1 MRKILFV
8 LSSCILCNV
17 AFGKDTC
24 ETRVDA
30 HPTATTLQR
39 IAYCLNEQAVPA
51 TADSNAGLVFSK
63 VSAKPA
69 ASATKPAQKPTSQEG
84 YFKEDQILV
93 SQDYVATSQFPQLT
107 QQTNDYAQIKAP
119 VEHQM
124 VDEVKVSVV
133 QTSVNRENTKGIKA
147 RQTKPA
153 RYWKSA
159 PVPADIP
166 AAQPV
171 EPVVPAED
179 PMPVEEVVSS
189 TTVAPLPA
197 VENMYEE
204 LPQQPAMPEPAQAQ

>member
-17 AFGKDTC
+17 AFAKDTC

-39 IAYCLNEQAVPA
+39 IAYCLNDQAVPA
-51 TADSNAGLVFSK
+51 TADPNAGLVFSE

-69 ASATKPAQKPTSQEG
+69 AATKPAQKPTSQEG
-84 YFKEDQILV
+84 YFQEDQILV

-159 PVPADIP
+159 PVSADVP

-171 EPVVPAED
+171 EQPVPEEQ
-179 PMPVEEVVSS
+179 PMPVEEVVPA
-189 TTVAPLPA
+189 TTVEPFTA

-204 LPQQPAMPEPAQAQ
+204 LPQQPVTPEPAQ

>member
-17 AFGKDTC
+17 AFAKDTC

-30 HPTATTLQR
+30 HPAATTLQR
-39 IAYCLNEQAVPA
+39 IAYCLNDQVVPA
-51 TADSNAGLVFSK
+51 TADSNAGLVFSE
-63 VSAKPA
+63 VSAKPS
-69 ASATKPAQKPTSQEG
+69 ASAIKPTQKPTSQEG

-93 SQDYVATSQFPQLT
+93 SRDYVATSQFPQLT
-107 QQTNDYAQIKAP
+107 QQTNGYAQIKAP

-124 VDEVKVSVV
+124 VEEVKVSVV
-133 QTSVNRENTKGIKA
+133 ETSVNRESKKGIKA

-159 PVPADIP
+159 PVPADVP
-166 AAQPV
+166 TAQPV
-171 EPVVPAED
+171 EQPLPEEQPV
-179 PMPVEEVVSS
+179 PVEEVVP
-189 TTVAPLPA
+189 TTIEGPFTA

-204 LPQQPAMPEPAQAQ
+204 LPQQPVTPEPAQ